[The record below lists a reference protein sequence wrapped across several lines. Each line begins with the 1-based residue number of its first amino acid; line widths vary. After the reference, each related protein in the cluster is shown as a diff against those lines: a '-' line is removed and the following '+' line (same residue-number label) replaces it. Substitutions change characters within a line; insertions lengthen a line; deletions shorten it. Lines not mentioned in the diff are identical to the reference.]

1 MNKIHNNLTVEN
13 LIKTEDFKQ
22 LTIKERKELIT
33 SSQWFNQFDKKQ
45 QEEILDGACYNL
57 DISIYAKSEF
67 DHYQMD
73 EIKRG
78 LKKGLD
84 VSVYAKTEF
93 NWKQIKE
100 GLQDN
105 LDVLFYA
112 NSKYNDRQMEV
123 IKVGLEEGLDVSVYA
138 NEVFNEKQMKAI
150 LFCLKENLKLK
161 LSSNENEI
169 LILE

>member
-1 MNKIHNNLTVEN
+1 MNKIHNNLTIEN

-45 QEEILDGACYNL
+45 QEEILDGTCYNL

-84 VSVYAKTEF
+84 VSIYAKTEF
-93 NWKQIKE
+93 NW
-100 GLQDN
+100 
-105 LDVLFYA
+105 
-112 NSKYNDRQMEV
+112 
-123 IKVGLEEGLDVSVYA
+123 
-138 NEVFNEKQMKAI
+138 KQMKAI

-169 LILE
+169 LILK